1 MRIKKKFLL
10 FLFMLVCF
18 VFIFFYLN
26 QLVPKDRNADLY
38 HHEPRSDAR
47 YNSKKTD
54 SAFKKPRHQSK
65 DDNIQFEQET
75 NENVIDQNLLQR
87 DLIKDQILPENHEN
101 EIDQSCN
108 LDVDVVPNS
117 NVQMLDV
124 YREIPFDNVD
134 GGTWKQGKIIIVKL
148 IIIISFYHYL

>member
-1 MRIKKKFLL
+1 MMRIKKKFLL

-26 QLVPKDRNADLY
+26 LLVPKDRNAELY
-38 HHEPRSDAR
+38 HHEQRSEVR
-47 YNSKKTD
+47 FNSKKTE
-54 SAFKKPRHQSK
+54 SAFKKPRHQIK
-65 DDNIQFEQET
+65 EEPNNHFEQET
-75 NENVIDQNLLQR
+75 NENVIDQNLLPK
-87 DLIKDQILPENHEN
+87 DMIKDQILPENHEN
-101 EIDQSCN
+101 EVEQSCN

-134 GGTWKQGKIIIVKL
+134 GGTWKQGKIIIV
-148 IIIISFYHYL
+148 

>member
-1 MRIKKKFLL
+1 MMRIKKKFLL

-26 QLVPKDRNADLY
+26 LLVPKDRNAELY
-38 HHEPRSDAR
+38 HEQRSEAR
-47 YNSKKTD
+47 ISSKKTEN
-54 SAFKKPRHQSK
+54 AFKKPRHQTK
-65 DDNIQFEQET
+65 EDNNNQLEQET

-101 EIDQSCN
+101 EVDQSCN

-134 GGTWKQGKIIIVKL
+134 GGTWKQGKNNCSVIN
-148 IIIISFYHYL
+148 